1 VYPFFPRIMKT
12 PEAWNGEVVD
22 RDGALPSAG
31 RLWTADTGGCEG
43 MREVKDVRWNK
54 KKGVWKV
61 TAQDKKELPKDDG
74 AKEEE
79 EVNASRIREQL
90 SLYEQTFLTFP
101 HEALMR
107 KAGSRNDAQEVKASN
122 DALLKTIGKRGKKE
136 GANVWASTS
145 ESPAPVLPLGNEPL
159 FYDQLLALSGMVQR
173 ELRTTNDLKLSPDS
187 DDMSEGTEP
196 EPIETGKGNQR
207 HVLVEQTQSNSEIN
221 SGENCVSYSGF
232 ETKGGDKKDSPTP
245 KEESMDVRVVS
256 KRGGGESVT
265 GGGGAEGGVTLKD
278 PTGGADS
285 GAEDGVKIKGMVM
298 KWAVEHVVRHGL
310 CPYAAGVIDNM
321 RIVVR
326 SDITDA
332 ASARGAFLQEASHLT
347 R

>member
-22 RDGALPSAG
+22 PDGALPSAG

-74 AKEEE
+74 AKEDEK
-79 EVNASRIREQL
+79 VNASRIREQL

-136 GANVWASTS
+136 GTNVWASTS
-145 ESPAPVLPLGNEPL
+145 ESPAPVMPLGNEPL
-159 FYDQLLALSGMVQR
+159 FYDQLLALSGMVER
-173 ELRTTNDLKLSPDS
+173 ELRTTNHLKLSPDA
-187 DDMSEGTEP
+187 DDMSVGTEP

-207 HVLVEQTQSNSEIN
+207 QTQSNSEMN
-221 SGENCVSYSGF
+221 SGGNSVSYSDF
-232 ETKGGDKKDSPTP
+232 ESKQGGKKDSLTP
-245 KEESMDVRVVS
+245 KEKSMDVRVVS
-256 KRGGGESVT
+256 KGGGGQSVT
-265 GGGGAEGGVTLKD
+265 RGGGAEGGVTLNE
-278 PTGGADS
+278 PTGGADC
-285 GAEDGVKIKGMVM
+285 GAEDGVNIKGIVM
-298 KWAVEHVVRHGL
+298 RWAVEHVVRHGL
-310 CPYAAGVIDNM
+310 CPYAAGVIDKM

-332 ASARGAFLQEASHLT
+332 ESARGAFLQEASHLT